1 MWIEIYF
8 SVLEKT
14 QVVEI
19 YSFCK
24 EERTRYC
31 LGQRNLWIFR
41 TLMGPAPRSY
51 PSGRSR
57 PCGLFSL

>member
-24 EERTRYC
+24 GGLMRYC
-31 LGQRNLWIFR
+31 LG
-41 TLMGPAPRSY
+41 LM
-51 PSGRSR
+51 
-57 PCGLFSL
+57 